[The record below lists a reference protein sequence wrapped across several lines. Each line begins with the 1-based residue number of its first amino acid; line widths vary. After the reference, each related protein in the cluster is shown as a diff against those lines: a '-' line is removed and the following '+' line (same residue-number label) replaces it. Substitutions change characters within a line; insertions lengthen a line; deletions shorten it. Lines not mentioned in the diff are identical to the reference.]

1 METENIWLLFEK
13 EQNKTKYHDETIT
26 NIQSNPSIQV
36 KTKREYCDKCKS
48 EVKLDD
54 GFLVCS
60 NNKCGIIYKDVLDQ
74 CAEWK
79 FYNNENNNQDPT
91 RCGMPINPLLQESS
105 YACKVLCKS
114 NTSIEMLK
122 IKRFTDW
129 SSMPYTEKTRYDEF
143 RRIQTM
149 GNLAKIPKCIIDDA
163 LKYHKKISE
172 KMTRDKTKYRTLK
185 RDGIIA
191 ASIYISGRLNN
202 YPRTPKEIATIF
214 KLNKSS
220 ATKGCKKAITI
231 LNEME
236 NNGENKNTTLYQT
249 KPISFIER
257 YCSHLNMSTSL
268 TKLCKFIAEK
278 IETHNLIEDNNPN
291 SVAVGIIYFISTYS
305 RLNVSKL
312 DVSKISKISEVT
324 INKCSKKLE
333 SMILHFYP
341 TVIYCEKLNITRE
354 ITKMCNSIL
363 IQVTKDE
370 LFQDI
375 TKDYIS
381 SGIIL
386 YVCKRCNLDITENE
400 INQVTDVHQN
410 IIIKCCEKI
419 ESLENKLYPCM
430 VYCNNFPC
438 MVYCNYLNLSSEI
451 TRLCQFIY
459 MKLKKQQFKIDTP
472 QKVNKHSI
480 IAGII
485 HFVTRC
491 CGQNITVDEI
501 HNVSLIDKLH
511 IQLYSD
517 SLMNKKHELFPSVIK
532 IKYNIQ

>member
-1 METENIWLLFEK
+1 MNTDSIWNLFEK
-13 EQNKTKYHDETIT
+13 EQNKTKYHTDTICNQLNHKKMT
-26 NIQSNPSIQV
+26 DNM
-36 KTKREYCDKCKS
+36 KREYCDKCKT
-48 EVKLDD
+48 EVRLDD

-60 NNKCGIIYKDVLDQ
+60 NTKCGIIYKDVMDE

-79 FYNNENNNQDPT
+79 FYNNENNTQDPT

-105 YACKVLCKS
+105 YGCKVLCKN
-114 NTSIEMLK
+114 NTSVEMLK

-172 KMTRDKTKYRTLK
+172 KMTKDKTKYRTLK

-236 NNGENKNTTLYQT
+236 NTGETKQTILYQT

-257 YCSHLNMSTSL
+257 YCSHLNMSSSL

-278 IETHNLIEDNNPN
+278 VESNNLIEDNNPN

-305 RLNVSKL
+305 NLNVSKL

-324 INKCSKKLE
+324 INKCSKKLD
-333 SMILHFYP
+333 SMIDKFYP
-341 TVIYCEKLNITRE
+341 TVIYCEKLNISKELTQL
-354 ITKMCNSIL
+354 CNAIL
-363 IQVTKDE
+363 IQVTKE
-370 LFQDI
+370 EIFQDI

-381 SGIIL
+381 SGIIH
-386 YVCKRCNLDITENE
+386 YVCKHCHLEISEKE
-400 INQVTDVHQN
+400 INQVTEVHQN
-410 IIIKCCEKI
+410 VILKCSDKI
-419 ESLENKLYPCM
+419 QSLGDKFNPCM
-430 VYCNNFPC
+430 IYCNN
-438 MVYCNYLNLSSEI
+438 LELSSEI

-459 MKLKKQQFKIDTP
+459 MKIQKQPFSSFYNSLVSNST
-472 QKVNKHSI
+472 NKHDV

-485 HFVTRC
+485 HFVCIC
-491 CGQNITVDEI
+491 CSQSISIEEI
-501 HNVSLIDKLH
+501 HNISLIETLKIQYYSDKL
-511 IQLYSD
+511 
-517 SLMNKKHELFPSVIK
+517 MTMKTELFPSVIMK
-532 IKYNIQ
+532 KYNI